1 MRIPV
6 FLLFLVFTMCSIQ
19 LVPAYPVKETCCFN
33 FIDFPIPANKIMFVA
48 RTSSRC
54 AVKGIVVSTPRTQF
68 CVKPDEDWI
77 KPIMEKQYKR

>member
-19 LVPAYPVKETCCFN
+19 LVPAYPPFPESCCFN
-33 FIDFPIPANKIMFVA
+33 FIDFPIPANKIVSA
-48 RTSSRC
+48 VRTSSRC
-54 AVKGIVVSTPRTQF
+54 SSKGIMVTTPRTQF

-77 KPIMEKQYKR
+77 KPIMEKQ